1 MARELSNIRASRRRV
16 LSSVAAVGV
25 SPLLASVA
33 ADPAGAE
40 STDSLVGDV
49 LSLGTFESGLD
60 DWQIDGDLRL
70 SRVGRDD
77 RPVAVTQGE
86 RALEAAVEGDAV
98 PAIFRPV
105 GSLDL
110 AARPYFTAD
119 VAPGRVEGTD
129 APVAFRFRLYGPPD
143 LLDGSGDLELIAESD
158 PVTVRQATTGRIY
171 WDASDVDVGLLDA
184 VSRLEI
190 AWSPADVGSDD
201 AGSGD
206 ADSGGSTADFTYR
219 GSVVFDAIRATASAD
234 AVGSARIASTLVDL
248 EFEHGPYQRTE
259 VTAESNAVEEG
270 EFVFADGEAEPYR
283 FEILGDDRY
292 LFALAG
298 TDVKLGGGWS
308 P

>member
-1 MARELSNIRASRRRV
+1 MARELSNVRASRRRV
-16 LSSVAAVGV
+16 LSSVAAAGV

-33 ADPAGAE
+33 SDPAGAE
-40 STDSLVGDV
+40 STDSLVYDV

-60 DWQIDGDLRL
+60 DWRIDGDLRL
-70 SRVGRDD
+70 SRVGRGD

-86 RALEAAVEGDAV
+86 HALEAAVEGDAV
-98 PAIFRPV
+98 PAISRPV

-110 AARPYFTAD
+110 ATRPYFVAD

-129 APVAFRFRLYGPPD
+129 APVAFRFRLYRPSG
-143 LLDGSGDLELIAESD
+143 LLDADRELIAESD
-158 PVTVRQATTGRIY
+158 PVTVRQATPGRIY

-190 AWSPADVGSDD
+190 VWSPADAD
-201 AGSGD
+201 SGGAD
-206 ADSGGSTADFTYR
+206 SGNADSGGSTGDFAYR
-219 GSVVFDAIRATASAD
+219 GSVVFDAIRATRSVGP
-234 AVGSARIASTLVDL
+234 VGSARIASTLVDL
-248 EFEHGPYQRTE
+248 EFEHGPYQRTA
-259 VTAESNAVEEG
+259 VTAESDAVEEG
-270 EFVFADGEAEPYR
+270 EFVFADGETEPYR

-308 P
+308 R